1 MTTITVNVFDEQ
13 QNLTQK
19 IESGKKFNAVTIAG
33 IFTQLE
39 RLGYADFTFT
49 IDGKFG
55 DKKIAIMATRRE
67 KQKEAE
73 LRLAKEQE
81 VDGVSLNKL
90 RNKFKER

>member
-1 MTTITVNVFDEQ
+1 MTVTVNVLEDQ
-13 QNLTQK
+13 PNLTQQLQ
-19 IESGKKFNAVTIAG
+19 SGKKFNAVTIAS

-67 KQKEAE
+67 KQKETE